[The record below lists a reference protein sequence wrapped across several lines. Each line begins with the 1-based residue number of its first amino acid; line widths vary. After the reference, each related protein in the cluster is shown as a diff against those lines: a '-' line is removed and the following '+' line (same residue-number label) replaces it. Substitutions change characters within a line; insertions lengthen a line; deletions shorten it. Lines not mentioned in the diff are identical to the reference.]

1 MSKSSPFESSMTDL
15 MISLALIF
23 MLLLASVMLKIK
35 NQEESDK
42 AASGKTRQELVT
54 ELTDILHTKKIEVKK
69 DIEDPLSLVIVVGE
83 DAETLKF
90 KQGEHSLDI
99 NDKNFLKT
107 IMPEIMNILYKESF
121 RNNID
126 TIRIEGYTNDDGDDW
141 LNLELS
147 QKRALSVLSYTLSS
161 EIKMAEDYA
170 TNMAIKQFII
180 DKASINGR
188 GEIKNENNE
197 VDKNKSRRVEIK
209 IKIKSQEERRLNEEN
224 KKANNIETSNDQ

>member
-42 AASGKTRQELVT
+42 AASGKTRQELIT

-90 KQGEHSLDI
+90 KQGEYSLDI
-99 NDKNFLKT
+99 NDKNFLK
-107 IMPEIMNILYKESF
+107 II
-121 RNNID
+121 
-126 TIRIEGYTNDDGDDW
+126 
-141 LNLELS
+141 
-147 QKRALSVLSYTLSS
+147 KRLKV
-161 EIKMAEDYA
+161 
-170 TNMAIKQFII
+170 NMKQIFLLLM
-180 DKASINGR
+180 KFL
-188 GEIKNENNE
+188 K
-197 VDKNKSRRVEIK
+197 V
-209 IKIKSQEERRLNEEN
+209 N
-224 KKANNIETSNDQ
+224 KKL